1 MSDKYN
7 IDDLVRFSIEQKPIE
22 FDHAFQDVL
31 HDKLVKAIQAKKL
44 EIAKG
49 IVTTNYND
57 DEEID
62 VEDSEWVEEE

>member
-7 IDDLVRFSIEQKPIE
+7 LDDLIRFSIEQKPIE

-31 HDKLVKAIQAKKL
+31 HDKLVGAIQAKKL

-49 IVTTNYND
+49 IVTDHKD

-62 VEDSEWVEEE
+62 IEDSEWIEEE